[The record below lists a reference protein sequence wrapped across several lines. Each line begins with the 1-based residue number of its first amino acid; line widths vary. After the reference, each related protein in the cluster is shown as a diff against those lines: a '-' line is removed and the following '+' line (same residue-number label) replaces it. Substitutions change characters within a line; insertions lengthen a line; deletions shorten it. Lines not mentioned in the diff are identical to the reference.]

1 VRVLV
6 GAKRI
11 AEETRHSAAL
21 SVAPSFRQNM
31 TTAQLPTHE
40 ASADRADTH
49 PVLAKSS
56 DTAEAVRQQVRR
68 QDRTDWELVCVIGDD
83 GQLLGTLTAAE
94 LLALPDDAVLGDV
107 VDSERPRV
115 LSSTDQEK
123 MASIALHH
131 KVAALP
137 VVDEAGHLVGVVGS
151 ATLMD
156 ILRREHVEDLHRLA
170 GITRESAD
178 ARNALEE
185 APLRRARHR
194 LPWLVVGLGGSMVAT
209 LIVARFESALTAK
222 PELAFFVPGLVY
234 LADAI
239 GTQSEAV
246 AVRGL
251 SLSHVGIGRLIG
263 SELRTGLLIGV
274 VLALLAFP
282 MIWLV
287 FGEPRLAAAV
297 TLALAGAS
305 IVASVLGLL
314 LPWLLART
322 GSDPAYGSG
331 PLATIVQDVL
341 SLLIYFGC
349 VSVIVL

>member
-1 VRVLV
+1 M
-6 GAKRI
+6 
-11 AEETRHSAAL
+11 SAAQRPNRE
-21 SVAPSFRQNM
+21 S
-31 TTAQLPTHE
+31 
-40 ASADRADTH
+40 SADRADTH
-49 PVLAKSS
+49 PVLAKPG
-56 DTAEAVRQQVRR
+56 DTAQAVRQQIR
-68 QDRTDWELVCVIGDD
+68 QQGRSDWELVCVIGDD
-83 GQLLGTLTAAE
+83 GCLLGTLTAAE
-94 LLALPDDAVLGDV
+94 LLVLPDDAALGGALHPGQ
-107 VDSERPRV
+107 PRV
-115 LSSTDQEK
+115 VADTDQEK

-131 KVAALP
+131 GVAAMP
-137 VVDEAGHLVGVVGS
+137 VVDAEGRLVGVVAS
-151 ATLMD
+151 TTLMD

-170 GITRESAD
+170 GITSESAD

-194 LPWLVVGLGGSMVAT
+194 LPWLVVGLVGSMLAT
-209 LIVARFESALTAK
+209 FIVARFESVLTAK
-222 PELAFFVPGLVY
+222 PALAFFVPGLVY

-251 SLSHVGIGRLIG
+251 SLSHAGIGRLIG
-263 SELRTGLLIGV
+263 NELRTGVLIGV

-305 IVASVLGLL
+305 VLASVLGLV

>member
-1 VRVLV
+1 MSPS
-6 GAKRI
+6 RI
-11 AEETRHSAAL
+11 SRE
-21 SVAPSFRQNM
+21 V
-31 TTAQLPTHE
+31 
-40 ASADRADTH
+40 SADHADTRQMSAH
-49 PVLAKSS
+49 SG
-56 DTAEAVRQQVRR
+56 DTAATVRSRIR
-68 QDRTDWELVCVIGDD
+68 KLGSSDWELVCVLGDD
-83 GQLLGTLTAAE
+83 KRFLGTLTAAE
-94 LLALPDDAVLGDV
+94 LLVLPDDKLLGSVVRAGQVRVGPDV
-107 VDSERPRV
+107 
-115 LSSTDQEK
+115 DQEK

-131 KVAALP
+131 RVAALP
-137 VVDEAGHLVGVVGS
+137 VVDAAGHLVGVVG
-151 ATLMD
+151 AGALMH

-178 ARNALEE
+178 ARTALEE

-209 LIVARFESALTAK
+209 FIVARFESALTAK

-282 MIWLV
+282 MIWAV

-305 IVASVLGLL
+305 IVASTLGLV
-314 LPWLLART
+314 LPWVLART
-322 GSDPAYGSG
+322 GADPAYGSG
-331 PLATIVQDVL
+331 PLATIIQDVL

-349 VSVIVL
+349 VSMIVM

>member
-1 VRVLV
+1 MRPAITRRHA
-6 GAKRI
+6 GA
-11 AEETRHSAAL
+11 AVTTAHAATPETAAQHVDRL
-21 SVAPSFRQNM
+21 SV
-31 TTAQLPTHE
+31 
-40 ASADRADTH
+40 
-49 PVLAKSS
+49 LARSS
-56 DTAEAVRQQVRR
+56 DTAQAVREQVRQQGRS
-68 QDRTDWELVCVIGDD
+68 DWELVCVIGGD
-83 GQLLGTLTAAE
+83 GRLLGTLTAAQ
-94 LLALPDDAVLGDV
+94 LLALPDAAALGGAVQPGQ
-107 VDSERPRV
+107 PRV
-115 LSSTDQEK
+115 AADIDQEK

-131 KVAALP
+131 GVAAMP
-137 VVDEAGHLVGVVGS
+137 VVDADGRLVGVVAS
-151 ATLMD
+151 TTMMD

-209 LIVARFESALTAK
+209 FIVARFESALTAK

-305 IVASVLGLL
+305 IVASVLGLV

-341 SLLIYFGC
+341 SLLIYFAC

>member
-1 VRVLV
+1 
-6 GAKRI
+6 
-11 AEETRHSAAL
+11 
-21 SVAPSFRQNM
+21 M
-31 TTAQLPTHE
+31 TTAQPPNRET
-40 ASADRADTH
+40 SADRVDRH
-49 PVLAKSS
+49 PVLAHPG
-56 DTAEAVRQQVRR
+56 DTAEVVREQIQR
-68 QDRTDWELVCVIGDD
+68 QARSDWELVCVIGDD
-83 GQLLGTLTAAE
+83 GRLLGTLTAAE
-94 LLALPDDAVLGDV
+94 LLVLPDATALGGVMRQDT
-107 VDSERPRV
+107 PRV
-115 LSSTDQEK
+115 LSDTDQEK
-123 MASIALHH
+123 MASVALHH
-131 KVAALP
+131 GMAAMP
-137 VVDEAGHLVGVVGS
+137 VVDDVGHLVGVVGS
-151 ATLMD
+151 TALMD

-185 APLRRARHR
+185 PPLRRARHR

-209 LIVARFESALTAK
+209 FIVARFESALTVK

-282 MIWLV
+282 MVWLV

-305 IVASVLGLL
+305 IVASVLGLI
-314 LPWLLART
+314 LPWLLARF

-349 VSVIVL
+349 VSIIVL

>member
-1 VRVLV
+1 VTTPQAAAR
-6 GAKRI
+6 
-11 AEETRHSAAL
+11 ETAAHHVNPL
-21 SVAPSFRQNM
+21 SVL
-31 TTAQLPTHE
+31 AQ
-40 ASADRADTH
+40 
-49 PVLAKSS
+49 SS
-56 DTAEAVRQQVRR
+56 DTAKTAREQIHQLGRS
-68 QDRTDWELVCVIGDD
+68 DWELVCVIGDD
-83 GQLLGTLTAAE
+83 GRLLGTLTAAE
-94 LLALPDDAVLGDV
+94 LLTLPDDAALGGAVQPGQSQVRADI
-107 VDSERPRV
+107 
-115 LSSTDQEK
+115 DQEK

-131 KVAALP
+131 GVAAMP
-137 VVDEAGHLVGVVGS
+137 VVDVDGHLIGVVAS
-151 ATLMD
+151 ITMMD
-156 ILRREHVEDLHRLA
+156 ILRSEHVEDLHHLA

-185 APLRRARHR
+185 KPLRRARHR

-209 LIVARFESALTAK
+209 FIVARFESALTAK

-287 FGEPRLAAAV
+287 FGEPRLAVAV
-297 TLALAGAS
+297 TLSLAGAS
-305 IVASVLGLL
+305 IVASVLGLV

-341 SLLIYFGC
+341 SLLIYFAC
-349 VSVIVL
+349 VSAIVL

>member
-1 VRVLV
+1 MRLAPQTRAHETAARRVEPQSVR
-6 GAKRI
+6 AR
-11 AEETRHSAAL
+11 
-21 SVAPSFRQNM
+21 
-31 TTAQLPTHE
+31 
-40 ASADRADTH
+40 
-49 PVLAKSS
+49 SS
-56 DTAEAVRQQVRR
+56 DTARAVRQQIA
-68 QDRTDWELVCVIGDD
+68 QQGHADWELVCVIGDD
-83 GQLLGTLTAAE
+83 GRLLGTLTAAE
-94 LLALPDDAVLGDV
+94 LLALADDASIGGAVKPGG
-107 VDSERPRV
+107 PRV
-115 LSSTDQEK
+115 AAYTDQEK

-131 KVAALP
+131 GVAAMP
-137 VVDEAGHLVGVVGS
+137 VVDPDGRLVGVVAS
-151 ATLMD
+151 TTMMD

-170 GITRESAD
+170 GITTESAD
-178 ARNALEE
+178 ARQALEE
-185 APLRRARHR
+185 APLRRVRHR

-209 LIVARFESALTAK
+209 FIVARFESVLTAK

-263 SELRTGLLIGV
+263 NELRTGLLIGM

-305 IVASVLGLL
+305 VVASTLGLL

-341 SLLIYFGC
+341 SLLIYFAC
-349 VSVIVL
+349 VSAIVL

>member
-1 VRVLV
+1 MGTGIDSRVFHTHIV
-6 GAKRI
+6 VSPAH
-11 AEETRHSAAL
+11 ESAAQHVEPL
-21 SVAPSFRQNM
+21 SVRASSRD
-31 TTAQLPTHE
+31 TAQ
-40 ASADRADTH
+40 
-49 PVLAKSS
+49 
-56 DTAEAVRQQVRR
+56 AVREQIRR
-68 QDRTDWELVCVIGDD
+68 QGHADWEVVCVIGDD
-83 GQLLGTLTAAE
+83 GRLLGTLAAAA
-94 LLALPDDAVLGDV
+94 LLTLPDDAVLGGEV
-107 VDSERPRV
+107 QPGQPQVSGN
-115 LSSTDQEK
+115 TDQEK

-131 KVAALP
+131 GVAAMP
-137 VVDEAGHLVGVVGS
+137 VVDAAGRLVGVVAS
-151 ATLMD
+151 TTMMD

-178 ARNALEE
+178 ARQALEE

-209 LIVARFESALTAK
+209 FIVARFETTLTAK

-263 SELRTGLLIGV
+263 SELRTGLVIGV

-305 IVASVLGLL
+305 VVASTLGLL

-322 GSDPAYGSG
+322 GADPAYGSG